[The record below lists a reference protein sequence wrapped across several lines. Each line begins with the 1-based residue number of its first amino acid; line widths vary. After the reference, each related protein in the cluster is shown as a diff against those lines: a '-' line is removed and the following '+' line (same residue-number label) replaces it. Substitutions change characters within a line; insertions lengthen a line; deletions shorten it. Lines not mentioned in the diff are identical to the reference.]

1 MKKNIGP
8 TEKPAAEIK
17 KERKKTPVKNLDYYL
32 NQLANSKV
40 EEFEKIFKY
49 LSKFDHVEVLSKL
62 SVILESA
69 STIDTLRN
77 AHDVFVKYGEKS
89 IEYINAMLDKPGV
102 KFDAVECAL
111 FSLHAIGNK
120 SAAQKK
126 LLELYSRYKN
136 DNDVNLQI
144 VIDMFE
150 LDLLKEAVDAA
161 AYHMSLGLEQ
171 KNELLSVLVEFFEE
185 HLEIE
190 SWLRQQN
197 DANSKNLISIID
209 DIAESFEDMTITQN
223 SIEFFKFE
231 DFLTES
237 YSEKNIPETIFCYD
251 LANNIANYITHYKQ
265 ENYLDFLDYSQI
277 KGFVFCLVRD
287 SIELI
292 KNSAEGGRASLLCD
306 LDSDAAALF
315 LKDTAKSQFER
326 LYSFFWDDMKLIY
339 GPEGIQPINIDFFA
353 WKMSCQVYT
362 SLREFISNTGGITP
376 DINSEDENFLKFVFN
391 ISEEIVGGVEE
402 FVSCTNEK
410 TIFKIDESTVAYF
423 KQLIKKNKK

>member
-1 MKKNIGP
+1 MKKNIEEAG
-8 TEKPAAEIK
+8 KPAPETK
-17 KERKKTPVKNLDYYL
+17 KERKKAPAKTLDHYMAL
-32 NQLANSKV
+32 LTNAKAA
-40 EEFEKIFKY
+40 EFEKIFKNI
-49 LSKFDHVEVLSKL
+49 SKFDHAEVLSAT
-62 SVILESA
+62 STMLENA

-77 AHDVFVKYGEKS
+77 VHDVFVKFGKRS
-89 IEYINAMLDKPGV
+89 LEYIGRLLEKPGV

-120 SAAQKK
+120 SDARNK
-126 LLELYSRYKN
+126 LLELYTRYKD

-161 AYHMSLGLEQ
+161 DYHMNLGLDQ
-171 KNELLSVLVEFFEE
+171 KNELLTVLMEFFEE

-197 DANSKNLISIID
+197 DAKSRNLISIID
-209 DIAESFEDMTITQN
+209 DISESMEDMTITQN

-231 DFLTES
+231 DFLNDG
-237 YSEKNIPETIFCYD
+237 YNEKNIHETIFCYD
-251 LANNIANYITHYKQ
+251 LANNIANYIAHYKQ
-265 ENYLDFLDYSQI
+265 ENYLDFLDYSHI

-292 KNSAEGGRASLLCD
+292 KNSAEGGRSSLLCD
-306 LDSDAAALF
+306 LDSDASTLF
-315 LKDTAKSQFER
+315 SKDTTKSQFER

-353 WKMSCQVYT
+353 WKMNCQVYT
-362 SLREFISNTGGITP
+362 SLRDFISNNGGITP
-376 DINSEDENFLKFVFN
+376 DVNSEDESFLKFVFN

-410 TIFKIDESTVAYF
+410 TIFKIDETTVAYF

>member
-1 MKKNIGP
+1 MKKNIVP
-8 TEKPAAEIK
+8 AEKPPAEIK
-17 KERKKTPVKNLDYYL
+17 KARKKAPVKTLEYYL
-32 NQLANSKV
+32 GQLTNSKI
-40 EEFEKIFKY
+40 EEFEKIFKHI
-49 LSKFDHVEVLSKL
+49 SKFDHQDVLSSL
-62 SVILESA
+62 SIILENA

-89 IEYINAMLDKPGV
+89 EEYLNKILNKPGV

-120 SAAQKK
+120 TAARKK
-126 LLELYSRYKN
+126 LLELYSQYKN

-144 VIDMFE
+144 VVDMFE
-150 LDLLKEAVDAA
+150 LDLLKEAVEAA
-161 AYHMSLGLEQ
+161 SYHMNLGLEE
-171 KNELLSVLVEFFEE
+171 KNELLSVLLEFFEE

-197 DANSKNLISIID
+197 DNHSKSLISMID
-209 DIAESFEDMTITQN
+209 DISESLEDMTITQN
-223 SIEFFKFE
+223 AIEFFKFE

-237 YSEKNIPETIFCYD
+237 YNEKNIHETIFCYD

-287 SIELI
+287 CIELI
-292 KNSAEGGRASLLCD
+292 KNSAEGGRSSLLCD

-326 LYSFFWDDMKLIY
+326 LYGFFWDDMKLIY

-353 WKMSCQVYT
+353 WKMNCQVYT
-362 SLREFISNTGGITP
+362 SLRDFISNNGGIMP

-410 TIFKIDESTVAYF
+410 TIFKIDETTVAYF

>member
-1 MKKNIGP
+1 MKKTIAP
-8 TEKPAAEIK
+8 SEKPVAEIK
-17 KERKKTPVKNLDYYL
+17 KDRKKAPVKTLEYYL
-32 NQLANSKV
+32 GQLTSAKV
-40 EEFEKIFKY
+40 EEFEKLFKHI
-49 LSKFDHVEVLSKL
+49 SKFDHAEVLSKL
-62 SVILESA
+62 SIILETA
-69 STIDTLRN
+69 STINTLRN
-77 AHDVFVKYGEKS
+77 SHDIFVKYGTRS
-89 IEYINAMLDKPGV
+89 VEYIDALLNKPGV

-120 SAAQKK
+120 SAAQHK
-126 LLELYSRYKN
+126 LLELYARHKD
-136 DNDVNLQI
+136 DNEVNLQI
-144 VIDMFE
+144 VVDMFE
-150 LDLLKEAVDAA
+150 LDLLREAVDAA
-161 AYHMSLGLEQ
+161 DYHMNLGLEQ
-171 KNELLSVLVEFFEE
+171 KNELLTVLVEFFEE

-190 SWLRQQN
+190 SWLRQQI
-197 DANSKNLISIID
+197 DSKSKKLISIID
-209 DIAESFEDMTITQN
+209 DISESFEDMTITQN

-237 YSEKNIPETIFCYD
+237 YNEKNIRETIFCYD

-292 KNSAEGGRASLLCD
+292 KNSAEGGHGSLLCD

-315 LKDTAKSQFER
+315 LKDTSKSQFER

-353 WKMSCQVYT
+353 WKMNCQVYS
-362 SLREFISNTGGITP
+362 SLRDFISNNGGISP
-376 DINSEDENFLKFVFN
+376 DINSEDESFLKFVFN
-391 ISEEIVGGVEE
+391 MAEEIVGGVEE
-402 FVSCTNEK
+402 FVSCTSEK
-410 TIFKIDESTVAYF
+410 TIFKIDETTVEYF